1 MKFCAT
7 PPIHGSL
14 AHYYCHDADFCYKWV
29 WLVYHV
35 ICDVHTS
42 RLPSNVSYDHAAL
55 LEPLSV
61 GVHACQRAGVRLGSK
76 VLICGAGGCDSD
88 HVISLWCH
96 GRKIN
101 ITSMTIKVGACYP
114 LFYKL
119 SLFNILKFR
128 CSLHI
133 PYQKLFTMEDTV
145 WITWPS
151 HTSPW

>member
-1 MKFCAT
+1 MCCCHWGWSEEPPFLLLEHIHIKCCYLLGDRVAIEPGVPCRHCDHCKQGTYNLCPDMKFCAT

-35 ICDVHTS
+35 IRDVHTS

-88 HVISLWCH
+88 HVISL
-96 GRKIN
+96 
-101 ITSMTIKVGACYP
+101 
-114 LFYKL
+114 
-119 SLFNILKFR
+119 
-128 CSLHI
+128 
-133 PYQKLFTMEDTV
+133 
-145 WITWPS
+145 
-151 HTSPW
+151 